1 MRVSDLQ
8 REAQLESERLKD
20 VDSRL
25 AQAQKDI
32 NTKEQSLTR
41 TQDQLTRAQ
50 TRITQETDRV
60 STQIHDCPYDLCMW
74 CVVCNVHLCVC
85 VGPGC

>member
-8 REAQLESERLKD
+8 REAQLESERLRD
-20 VDSRL
+20 VESRL
-25 AQAQKDI
+25 AQANKEI
-32 NTKEQSLTR
+32 STKEQSLMR

-60 STQIHDCPYDLCMW
+60 IYFIFFNFSFS
-74 CVVCNVHLCVC
+74 VKKKK
-85 VGPGC
+85 

>member
-8 REAQLESERLKD
+8 REAQLESELLRD
-20 VDSRL
+20 MESRL
-25 AQAQKDI
+25 AQA
-32 NTKEQSLTR
+32 NRELSTKEQSLTR

-60 STQIHDCPYDLCMW
+60 IY
-74 CVVCNVHLCVC
+74 
-85 VGPGC
+85 

>member
-8 REAQLESERLKD
+8 REAQLESERLRD
-20 VDSRL
+20 VESHL
-25 AQAQKDI
+25 AQANREI
-32 NTKEQSLTR
+32 STKEQSLTR

-60 STQIHDCPYDLCMW
+60 I
-74 CVVCNVHLCVC
+74 N
-85 VGPGC
+85 